1 MNCWTSPIH
10 QASLKMWEGR
20 IVGGKPFMNGSIA
33 LLGVGLMGLPMA
45 RRLLA
50 AGGKLSVWN
59 RNGAKAE
66 PLAADG
72 AIIAATPA
80 EAVRGA
86 SHVITMLTDGDV
98 VENVLFETG
107 AAEALAPGACVIDMS
122 SIKPSQARA
131 HSARLAQLGV
141 SHLDAPVSGG
151 TKGAEDGTLAIM
163 AGGDQAVFDAAQ
175 AVFAP
180 MGRAIRVGPSGS
192 GQLAKLANQAIVG
205 ITIGAVAEATLLVAD
220 GGGDLDAFRA
230 ALKGGF
236 ADSTILQLHGQR
248 MQNHD
253 FAPRGRVSV
262 QIKDLDN
269 ILAEAAELGL
279 DLPLVK
285 AVRDRFARLAG
296 DLGGGDLD
304 HSALFLELLDL
315 NGRPAS

>member
-1 MNCWTSPIH
+1 MT
-10 QASLKMWEGR
+10 
-20 IVGGKPFMNGSIA
+20 GSIA

-45 RRLLA
+45 QRLLA
-50 AGGKLSVWN
+50 AGHKLTVWN
-59 RNGAKAE
+59 RNAVKAE
-66 PLAADG
+66 PLAANG

-86 SHVITMLTDGDV
+86 SHVITMLTDGLIV
-98 VENVLFETG
+98 GQVLFETG
-107 AAEALAPGACVIDMS
+107 VADALDRGACVIDMS

-131 HSARLAQLGV
+131 HSNRLTGLGV

-151 TKGAEDGTLAIM
+151 TKGAEDGALAIM
-163 AGGDQAVFDAAQ
+163 AGGDQAVFDAALP
-175 AVFAP
+175 VFAP
-180 MGRAIRVGPSGS
+180 MGRAIRVGPSGA

-205 ITIGAVAEATLLVAD
+205 IAIGAVAEATLLVAE
-220 GGGDLDAFRA
+220 GGGDLEAFRA

-248 MQNHD
+248 MQEHD

-285 AVRDRFARLAG
+285 TVRDRFVRLAG

-315 NGRPAS
+315 NGRPVS

>member
-1 MNCWTSPIH
+1 MS
-10 QASLKMWEGR
+10 R
-20 IVGGKPFMNGSIA
+20 SIA
-33 LLGVGLMGLPMA
+33 LLGTGLMGYPMA
-45 RRLLA
+45 RRLIA
-50 AGGKLSVWN
+50 AGWQLTVWN
-59 RNGAKAE
+59 RNAEKAA
-66 PLAADG
+66 PLAAEG
-72 AIIAATPA
+72 AKVATSPVD
-80 EAVRGA
+80 AVRDA
-86 SHVITMLTDGDV
+86 SHVITMLTDGNV
-98 VENVLFETG
+98 VEAILFEHG
-107 AAEALAPGACVIDMS
+107 VAKALPPGSCVIDMS

-131 HSARLAQLGV
+131 HSTRLADLGV

-163 AGGDQAVFDAAQ
+163 AGGEQAVFDAAQ

-180 MGRAIRVGPSGS
+180 MGRAIRVGPSGA

-236 ADSTILQLHGQR
+236 ADSTILQMHGQR
-248 MQNHD
+248 MQEHD

-285 AVRDRFARLAG
+285 TVRDRFARLAG

>member
-1 MNCWTSPIH
+1 MT
-10 QASLKMWEGR
+10 
-20 IVGGKPFMNGSIA
+20 GSIA

-45 RRLLA
+45 KRLLA
-50 AGGKLSVWN
+50 AGHELTVWN
-59 RNGAKAE
+59 RNAVKAE
-66 PLAADG
+66 PLAANG

-86 SHVITMLTDGDV
+86 SHVITMLTDGLIV
-98 VENVLFETG
+98 GQVLFETG
-107 AAEALAPGACVIDMS
+107 VADALDRGACVIDMS

-131 HSARLAQLGV
+131 HSNRLTGLGV

-151 TKGAEDGTLAIM
+151 TKGAEDGALAIM
-163 AGGDQAVFDAAQ
+163 AGGDQAVFDSALP
-175 AVFAP
+175 VLAP
-180 MGRAIRVGPSGS
+180 MGRAIRVGPSGA

-205 ITIGAVAEATLLVAD
+205 IAIGAVAEATLLVAE
-220 GGGDLDAFRA
+220 GGGDLEAFRA

-248 MQNHD
+248 MQEHD

-269 ILAEAAELGL
+269 IMAEASELGL

-296 DLGGGDLD
+296 DLGGGNLD